1 MERGTDPT
9 SVVPLEVHWWSGDP
23 VCMQVDWTGRQV
35 AGQREVFLDLAGTDP
50 RDICL
55 VCGHPEI
62 EVQGFCFDLL
72 PAFSGLDHA

>member
-1 MERGTDPT
+1 
-9 SVVPLEVHWWSGDP
+9 
-23 VCMQVDWTGRQV
+23 MQVDWTGRQV